1 MHPFLQQS
9 LSFSQDLTKYFHGF
23 PRRVVISDIVC
34 EYDNPKYN
42 PSPVQE
48 LG

>member
-1 MHPFLQQS
+1 MYPFLQQS
-9 LSFSQDLTKYFHGF
+9 LSFSPDLTKYFHGF
-23 PRRVVISDIVC
+23 PRGVVISDIVYGC
-34 EYDNPKYN
+34 DNPTYN